1 MKKKLQ
7 LIVLALLLCCF
18 LCTPA
23 LASGVAA
30 LSSAAGSV
38 TSLVSSV
45 ESMIGYASDFS
56 SALSTWDYYAIAADL
71 NFQQDVENLINS
83 YENLL
88 SSGRIPQL
96 YAETVSFQQSVENLL
111 QQVYALSGAAVAS
124 YADIVSNRYFLQ
136 DIVNFIN
143 SYENL
148 PDSLYISSDTQAG
161 VFSPAYP
168 LRAGI
173 PAVLTM
179 KMATRLG
186 PGTAYSEELGTMP
199 QSTEITVFEQVM
211 TNGVSWVMV
220 EYEYKGN
227 LYRAYTGMKRVSA
240 SEAVPWGNTEPAQAE
255 TLGKTQAYYG
265 PGYHYA
271 LHEPTVPAHTSLDV
285 YEVENGFL
293 LCDFTQGDQL
303 TRAYLPYD
311 SQIR

>member
-1 MKKKLQ
+1 MKKKMQ
-7 LIVLALLLCCF
+7 MIVLALILPCILF
-18 LCTPA
+18 MPA

-30 LSSAAGSV
+30 LGSAAGSV
-38 TSLVSSV
+38 TSFVNSV

-56 SALSTWDYYAIAADL
+56 SALSTRDYYEIATDL
-71 NFQQDVENLINS
+71 NFQQDVETLISS

-111 QQVYALSGAAVAS
+111 QQVNTYYRADAAS
-124 YADIVSNRYFLQ
+124 YADMVSDRYFLQ
-136 DIVNFIN
+136 DVVNFIN

-148 PDSLYISSDTQAG
+148 PDSLYISPGTQDAA
-161 VFSPAYP
+161 FSPAYP

-199 QSTEITVFEQVM
+199 QSTEIKVFEQVT
-211 TNGVSWVMV
+211 TNGVSWAMV
-220 EYEYKGN
+220 EYKYKGD

-240 SEAVPWGNTEPAQAE
+240 SEAVPWGNTDPAQAE
-255 TLGKTQAYYG
+255 TLGETEAYFG

-271 LHEPTVPAHTSLDV
+271 QHEFTVPAHTSLDV

-293 LCDFTQGDQL
+293 LCDFYLDDQL

-311 SQIR
+311 SRIH